1 MNPISNDATVF
12 VLNPG
17 STTTQLALFDR
28 AQELWREDLHHA
40 PDELSP
46 QVIEQLDLRW
56 AAVESHLSRVPEGS
70 LTAAVG
76 RGGPLKP
83 LPGGTYTVNAP
94 MLDDYTSARYANHAS
109 NLGALLA
116 HKVARQY
123 AVPAYIVDP
132 VTTDEFEPEARISG
146 VPEIQRRCRSHALN
160 IKAVARQTA
169 GQLNKDLAGTGFVVA
184 HLGGGISVA
193 ALRNGRIVDVNDA
206 LLGMG
211 PFSPERAGA
220 LPLEGLLTLAFSGDY
235 TFQSLAHRLSRE
247 SGLFGYLGTNDL
259 KQVINMVEAGEE
271 LAVIVYQ
278 AMVTQIAKEI
288 AAMAAVLDGRLDA
301 IILTGG
307 MAHAERF
314 TSDLSAR
321 IGFLAA
327 VKIIPGS
334 LELEA
339 LARGAWRVILG
350 EETAQDYA

>member
-1 MNPISNDATVF
+1 MNRVTDNATVL

-17 STTTQLALFDR
+17 STSTQLALFDR
-28 AQELWREDLHHA
+28 VHELWQEEIRHSPE
-40 PDELSP
+40 ELP
-46 QVIEQLDLRW
+46 PMVIEQLNLRW
-56 AAVESHLSRVPEGS
+56 TALESHLSRIPGNS
-70 LTAAVG
+70 LAAVVG

-116 HKVARQY
+116 HKVAQSFQ
-123 AVPAYIVDP
+123 VPAYIVDP
-132 VTTDEFEPEARISG
+132 VTTDEFDPEARISG

-160 IKAVARQTA
+160 IKAVARQAA
-169 GQLNKDLAGTGFVVA
+169 GQLNKDLDLTRLVVA
-184 HLGGGISVA
+184 HMGGGISVA

-220 LPLEGLLTLAFSGDY
+220 LPLEGLLGLAFSGEY
-235 TFQSLAHRLSRE
+235 TFESLTHKLSRE
-247 SGLFGYLGTNDL
+247 AGLFGYLGTNDL
-259 KQVINMVEAGEE
+259 MQVIDMVEAGEE
-271 LAVIVYQ
+271 SAVTVYH
-278 AMVTQIAKEI
+278 AMVIQIAKEI
-288 AAMAAVLDGRLDA
+288 AAMAVVLGDPLDA

-314 TSDLSAR
+314 TTDLTAKVA
-321 IGFLAA
+321 FLAP
-327 VKIIPGS
+327 VTIIPGS

-339 LARGAWRVILG
+339 LARGAWRVLLG
-350 EETAQDYA
+350 EEAAREYA